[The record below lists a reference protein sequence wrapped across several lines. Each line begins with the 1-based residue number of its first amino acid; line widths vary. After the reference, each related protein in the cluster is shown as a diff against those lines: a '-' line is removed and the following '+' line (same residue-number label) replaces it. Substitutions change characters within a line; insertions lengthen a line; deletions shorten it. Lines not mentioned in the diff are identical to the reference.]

1 MSNESKD
8 LTMPAEETVAEDT
21 QESSTNATQREKRG
35 LPIAWIII
43 SLFVIASVAAGW
55 LGYRYVYQDLLA
67 TNQQLQQQAQS
78 QATQLSALN
87 DELTQLKRQQQQLPS
102 QIEQQLQHTEQGLRR
117 AVSQQAQEQSDLQRA
132 VQAVQAELA
141 GLDVSQATAWRVI
154 EARQLVEQASNK
166 VYIDQK
172 PALAL
177 QLLTLADT
185 HLAAL
190 NNPAYQ
196 AARQAINDDKVAL
209 NSIAVD
215 QHLQVAMTL
224 SSLRANLMQQ
234 DWQMVQP
241 SLVSEAIATPA
252 DAPWYQHFKASMGK
266 LFQQLIQVQHRSKP
280 ITPQLS
286 AAFIELSKQRV
297 LLQLQLAQQAALSQS
312 DTLFQASLT
321 EALALL
327 SELAGQTEL
336 ALDGTAE
343 QLTQLRNQQLQPKL
357 PEQLRSL
364 AILNR
369 HAQAVTTGARP

>member
-8 LTMPAEETVAEDT
+8 LTVTAEETSAEDA
-21 QESSTNATQREKRG
+21 QAQASSEHPQQRRG
-35 LPIAWIII
+35 VSVAWVIIA
-43 SLFVIASVAAGW
+43 LFVIGSVAAGW
-55 LGYRYVYQDLLA
+55 VGYRYVYQDLLS
-67 TNQQLQQQAQS
+67 TNQQLQQQAQAHAS
-78 QATQLSALN
+78 
-87 DELTQLKRQQQQLPS
+87 ELTALTNELNNVKRQQQQLPS
-102 QIEQQLQHTEQGLRR
+102 QIEQQLQQTEQSLRR
-117 AVSQQAQEQSDLQRA
+117 AASQQAQEQSDLQRA

-166 VYIDQK
+166 LYIDQK
-172 PALAL
+172 PALAM

-209 NSIAVD
+209 NSIDAD
-215 QHLQVAMTL
+215 HHLQVAMTL
-224 SSLRANLMQQ
+224 SSLRSNLMQQ
-234 DWQMVQP
+234 QWQVNQP
-241 SLVSEAIATPA
+241 TRQIIERETAK
-252 DAPWYQHFKASMGK
+252 DAPWYQHLKDSMAT
-266 LFQQLIQVQHRSKP
+266 LFAQLIQVQHRSKP

-286 AAFIELSKQRV
+286 AAFVELSKQRV
-297 LLQLQLAQQAALSQS
+297 LLQLQLAQQAALSQ
-312 DTLFQASLT
+312 DDALFQSSIK

-327 SELAGQTEL
+327 SELASQTDL
-336 ALDGTAE
+336 TLDHVAQ
-343 QLTQLRNQQLQPKL
+343 QLTQLGTQQLQPEL

-369 HAQAVTTGARP
+369 HAHAVAAGGRP

>member
-209 NSIAVD
+209 TSIAVD

-224 SSLRANLMQQ
+224 SSLRANVMQQ

-241 SLVSEAIATPA
+241 SLVIDAEAPPA

-336 ALDGTAE
+336 ALDGIAE